1 VTGRTGYVTVEEGV
15 RLFYQMRGEGS
26 PTLIVPGACLLAAD
40 LEPLAENRTV
50 LFYDDRGRGASD
62 PPADPWDI
70 WTQYEVDDL
79 EAIRRA
85 FGLERIQLFGWAY
98 FAGAAA
104 LYAMAYPE
112 RIERMALVCP
122 ITPHYPAPY
131 SDEVI
136 SLKRTEERIPLEAL
150 QQLEQMQRDGLD
162 ESDPVAYCRA
172 YSAVFTRQAM
182 ARPEALE
189 RMRSQPCLYSNE
201 WPKNFKAHWQSHF
214 PESSWQRDRRVAA
227 HAGGP
232 YPGDARHARPAACGS
247 RPGMGGEPA
256 AGTPAAPGR
265 CRAHAPPGSP
275 RSILPRPASFL
286 LGRGLSIENYK
297 RLAALGRPTAL
308 NSGFPRTFVRGI
320 VYALMI
326 LRPTAS

>member
-1 VTGRTGYVTVEEGV
+1 MTGRTGYVTVEEGV

-112 RIERMALVCP
+112 RVERMALVCP

-201 WPKNFKAHWQSHF
+201 WPKNFMAHWQSHF
-214 PESSWQRDRRVAA
+214 PESSWQRDWRAGLRTLAVPTLVVHGMHDLLPVEAA
-227 HAGGP
+227 QEWVENLPQARLLRLEDAGHMP
-232 YPGDARHARPAACGS
+232 HREAPEAFFPALQAFFS
-247 RPGMGGEPA
+247 GE
-256 AGTPAAPGR
+256 G
-265 CRAHAPPGSP
+265 
-275 RSILPRPASFL
+275 
-286 LGRGLSIENYK
+286 
-297 RLAALGRPTAL
+297 
-308 NSGFPRTFVRGI
+308 
-320 VYALMI
+320 
-326 LRPTAS
+326 